1 MATVPL
7 RRNRDLLAGVA
18 ADHWNRKRL
27 LIAADGVRAVDQGPR
42 RRFPI
47 RSPPASA
54 GWYRAGSS

>member
-1 MATVPL
+1 MTTVPL

-18 ADHWNRKRL
+18 ADRWNRKRL

-54 GWYRAGSS
+54 GW